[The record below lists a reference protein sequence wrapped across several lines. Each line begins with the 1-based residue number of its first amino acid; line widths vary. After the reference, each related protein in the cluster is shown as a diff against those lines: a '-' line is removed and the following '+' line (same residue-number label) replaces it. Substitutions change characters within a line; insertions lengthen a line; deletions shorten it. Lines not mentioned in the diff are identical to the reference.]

1 VEKSISVLTQQNVSD
16 PRELYV
22 LQWLLQLL
30 ELNYFS
36 TLSANYEFL
45 YALEVNYLTLHNIFD
60 ALDEVFMDEKVSL
73 FDDI

>member
-36 TLSANYEFL
+36 TLSASYEFL
-45 YALEVNYLTLHNIFD
+45 YALEVNYRTLHNVFD
-60 ALDEVFMDEKVSL
+60 ALDEVFMDEKASL